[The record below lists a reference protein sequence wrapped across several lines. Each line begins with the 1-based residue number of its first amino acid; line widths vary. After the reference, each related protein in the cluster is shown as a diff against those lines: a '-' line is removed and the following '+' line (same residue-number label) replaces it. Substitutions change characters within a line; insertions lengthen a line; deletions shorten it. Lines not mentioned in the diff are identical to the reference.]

1 MRKISSIFIAC
12 VVGALAFACA
22 KSEPVREPLSEN
34 EVPICFARNIS
45 MSPVLGTK
53 AEISSVDGL
62 YGVLALDASRTI
74 DPSDFASVLFYNEI
88 LESNTGEVGFKDGK
102 AICYPSI
109 ASNYTFY
116 AYRTSESGDPASGKF
131 ASNAFLVPVTFGE
144 NDILWAKSVAPV
156 LKDPD
161 GIEPDMNGFNKSYA
175 IAARE
180 WYPDDDNYLP
190 SFTFQHLTTELTF
203 SIEAESKE
211 AEESLDS
218 SLYFTEIRLSGLPT
232 KGKLDVLNGQI
243 IDPEQPYDVSFEK
256 EAYPTAEGVKIGE
269 IFTVPE
275 LQSFKLGYSFTF
287 EGTQY
292 DVDNIIVSTPSEG
305 YLPGHR
311 YSYKIVVRSKDD
323 VALAL
328 GSVVVGPEPVYPD

>member
-1 MRKISSIFIAC
+1 M
-12 VVGALAFACA
+12 
-22 KSEPVREPLSEN
+22 
-34 EVPICFARNIS
+34 
-45 MSPVLGTK
+45 
-53 AEISSVDGL
+53 
-62 YGVLALDASRTI
+62 
-74 DPSDFASVLFYNEI
+74 
-88 LESNTGEVGFKDGK
+88 TGK
-102 AICYPSI
+102 
-109 ASNYTFY
+109 
-116 AYRTSESGDPASGKF
+116 
-131 ASNAFLVPVTFGE
+131 
-144 NDILWAKSVAPV
+144 
-156 LKDPD
+156 
-161 GIEPDMNGFNKSYA
+161 
-175 IAARE
+175 
-180 WYPDDDNYLP
+180 
-190 SFTFQHLTTELTF
+190 
-203 SIEAESKE
+203 
-211 AEESLDS
+211 
-218 SLYFTEIRLSGLPT
+218 
-232 KGKLDVLNGQI
+232 I